1 MAEIR
6 IFISSVQAEF
16 ADERKRLCDYIRHD
30 ALLGRFF
37 VPFIFEE
44 LPAINTSAQVA
55 YLTEAGQCD
64 IYLGLFGERYGY
76 EDEAGVSPT
85 EREYDV
91 ATQQHK
97 HRLIYLKNVS
107 ARHPK
112 EEAFIHKVEQD
123 VVRKTFDTYDDLR
136 TAVYTSLVR
145 YLEEKEYL
153 RLLPFDATFHR
164 TATLDDID
172 PSKVELFV
180 NLAHDRRNFP
190 IPFSAGIPKILTH
203 LNLIAE
209 DGRLTNSALLLFAKE
224 PQKFFITSEVKCAQF
239 YGTKVEKPIPFYQV
253 FRGSLFELVDQA
265 VGFVMGHIDAR
276 VGTRDKGASVDID
289 YELPVKAVTEAI
301 VNAIVHR
308 DYSSNASVQVMLF
321 RDRLEILNP
330 GTLPFG
336 LSLSQ
341 LSKEHSSV
349 PTNPILANP
358 VYLAGYIE
366 RLGTGTTDIIE
377 QCEAMGLPTPQ
388 FIQDA
393 FFKVIIYRKASNDD
407 KFIQSNDKIAEE
419 VQSNKENA
427 YLTGRKNDIQ
437 SNYVG
442 NYDSNQESNYHHVIP
457 NIDSLNYLQKT
468 VVNFCYVPRSSNEI
482 LKRLGLTNQSKNRKR
497 YIIDLIEM
505 GFLRMI
511 DPEHPRSKN
520 QKYIRV

>member
-1 MAEIR
+1 MSEIK

-16 ADERKRLCDYIRHD
+16 ASERKRLCDYIRQD

-44 LPAINTSAQVA
+44 LPAINTSAQEA

-64 IYLGLFGERYGY
+64 IYIGLFGERYGY

-107 ARHPK
+107 SRHPK
-112 EEAFIHKVEQD
+112 EDLFIHKVEQD
-123 VVRKTFDTYDDLR
+123 VVRKTFDAYDGLR

-164 TATLDDID
+164 QATLDDID

-180 NLAHDRRNFP
+180 NLARDRRNFP

-203 LNLIAE
+203 LNLMAE
-209 DGRLTNSALLLFAKE
+209 DGKLTNSALLLFAKD

-253 FRGSLFELVDQA
+253 FRGSIFELVDQA

-276 VGTRDKGASVDID
+276 VGDRSKSSSVDVD
-289 YELPVKAVTEAI
+289 YEFPVKAVTEAI
-301 VNAIVHR
+301 VNAVVHR
-308 DYSSNASVQVMLF
+308 DYTSNASVQVMLF

-330 GTLPFG
+330 GTLPYG
-336 LSLSQ
+336 MTVPQLSQ
-341 LSKEHSSV
+341 LHSSI
-349 PTNPILANP
+349 PTNPVLAHP

-366 RLGTGTTDIIE
+366 RMGTGTTDIIE
-377 QCEAMGLPTPQ
+377 QCEAIGLPTPS
-388 FIQDA
+388 FRQDS
-393 FFKVIIYRKASNDD
+393 FFQVTLYRKTMNKELS
-407 KFIQSNDKIAEE
+407 QSNLDE
-419 VQSNKENA
+419 VKTTKETTAIELNTKQRLVIVYCRLPRTSRQILKHIGVSYHSA
-427 YLTGRKNDIQ
+427 NIKKYINDL
-437 SNYVG
+437 
-442 NYDSNQESNYHHVIP
+442 
-457 NIDSLNYLQKT
+457 IDAKLLK
-468 VVNFCYVPRSSNEI
+468 VVN
-482 LKRLGLTNQSKNRKR
+482 GDSKNNKDVM
-497 YIIDLIEM
+497 YV
-505 GFLRMI
+505 
-511 DPEHPRSKN
+511 RS
-520 QKYIRV
+520 

>member
-1 MAEIR
+1 MAEIK
-6 IFISSVQAEF
+6 IFISSVQTEF
-16 ADERKRLCDYIRHD
+16 ASERKRLCDYIRQD
-30 ALLGRFF
+30 ALLGHFF

-44 LPAINTSAQVA
+44 LPAINTSAQAA

-64 IYLGLFGERYGY
+64 VYIGLFGERYGY
-76 EDEAGVSPT
+76 EDEEGVSPT

-91 ATQQHK
+91 ATLQHK
-97 HRLIYLKNVS
+97 HRLIYLKNAPS
-107 ARHPK
+107 RHPK
-112 EEAFIHKVEQD
+112 EERFIHKVEQD
-123 VVRKTFDTYDDLR
+123 VVRKTFDSYDDLR

-180 NLAHDRRNFP
+180 NLARDRRNFP
-190 IPFSAGIPKILTH
+190 IPFSAGISKILTH
-203 LNLIAE
+203 LNLMAE
-209 DGRLTNSALLLFAKE
+209 NGKLTNSALLLFAKD

-253 FRGSLFELVDQA
+253 FRGSIFELVDQA
-265 VGFVMGHIDAR
+265 VGFVMGHIDAK
-276 VGTRDKGASVDID
+276 VGARDKSASVDVD
-289 YELPVKAVTEAI
+289 YELPVKAVAEAI

-330 GTLPFG
+330 GNLPFG

-393 FFKVIIYRKASNDD
+393 FFKVVIYRKLKVSEGDNDN
-407 KFIQSNDKIAEE
+407 FQQSNNDIRLLNADIKGNNESLNIGNNIKHSNK
-419 VQSNKENA
+419 QSN
-427 YLTGRKNDIQ
+427 I
-437 SNYVG
+437 
-442 NYDSNQESNYHHVIP
+442 ESN
-457 NIDSLNYLQKT
+457 IDVLNYQQQA
-468 VVNFCYVPRSSNEI
+468 VVNFCYVPRTSTEI
-482 LKRLGLTNQSKNRKR
+482 LKRIGLTRQTKNIKT
-497 YIIDLIEM
+497 YITDLVEK
-505 GFLRMI
+505 GYLRMI
-511 DPEHPRSKN
+511 DPEHPRNKN